1 MAAKKKT
8 AVAENVTNVETVE
21 NAVKSEEND
30 AADKNVE
37 LEGKNGKLTLG
48 DVAEIVNAIVDS
60 VFVERNGKIEF
71 AVEYY
76 EVLLA
81 YFQIGAFYPETGV
94 FDDGIGLFFMNYID
108 DKYYRELDA
117 LDHNNLAKY
126 IKNAVVKKIEAKMRQ
141 IENPLVNSLV
151 KFVDVAT
158 VLAGKYID
166 DIDNVGSADI
176 KRFIADFSEVAKKT
190 NTNAITDAM
199 YKLHQKE
206 AADAAV
212 SADKAK
218 PAVKKQGARAKKT
231 GA

>member
-8 AVAENVTNVETVE
+8 AVAENVDTAEKV
-21 NAVKSEEND
+21 EENGS
-30 AADKNVE
+30 AEKLVK
-37 LEGKNGKLTLG
+37 LEGKSGKLKLS

-71 AVEYY
+71 AAEYY

-108 DKYYRELDA
+108 GKYHRELDA
-117 LDHNNLAKY
+117 LEHNNLAKY

-141 IENPLVNSLV
+141 IENPLINSLV
-151 KFVDVAT
+151 KFVDLAS
-158 VLAGKYID
+158 VLAEKYVD
-166 DIDNVGSADI
+166 DIDNVGSSNI
-176 KRFIADFSEVAKKT
+176 KKFIGDFANFAKNN
-190 NTNAITDAM
+190 NTQTITDAM
-199 YKLHQKE
+199 YKLHLKE

-212 SADKAK
+212 SADKIK